1 MRLES
6 AQELKQRLLTD
17 IIIPLAAHAT
27 RVRVAGARAV
37 ATAAVAG
44 AEPLAVFGV
53 GARPFDKVPQI
64 QRSVALGVAR
74 HQGEYR
80 LAVRVQRPALLHSP
94 MLEHV
99 RLQAKGEVEIR
110 VVGRIDKRATR
121 VRAATAATAH
131 AATPWY
137 QRDMRPLLIG
147 ASVGH
152 YKVTAGTTGAF
163 LKRGT
168 RTYLLSNNHVLANDG
183 GKQPAERVARLRY
196 WVRLKKTSANL
207 VD

>member
-6 AQELKQRLLTD
+6 AQDLKQRLLTD

-64 QRSVALGVAR
+64 QRPVALGVAR

-110 VVGRIDKRATR
+110 VIGRIDKRATR

-152 YKVTAGTTGAF
+152 YKVTAGAAGAV

-168 RTYLLSNNHVLANDG
+168 RTDLLSDNPVLANQGNPQTGDWLLPPAAAHG
-183 GKQPAERVARLRY
+183 GQQAA
-196 WVRLKKTSANL
+196 A
-207 VD
+207 

>member
-131 AATPWY
+131 AATPCLL
-137 QRDMRPLLIG
+137 QQDCTGILVLDHCAKRPVTCPALSRQLFQ
-147 ASVGH
+147 AS
-152 YKVTAGTTGAF
+152 
-163 LKRGT
+163 KRQW
-168 RTYLLSNNHVLANDG
+168 
-183 GKQPAERVARLRY
+183 QPCLDQGRRPRGVRARR
-196 WVRLKKTSANL
+196 RLP
-207 VD
+207 